1 MAELQLEEPGAALD
15 LAGPPHDQ
23 NDAPA
28 PPPARRATL
37 RFPGGFRGG
46 LALSG
51 PAGALPRPRV
61 VFDGTRPRRP
71 WDRYSCLTL
80 SLFLGGG
87 GLLAALL
94 FGAAFLPLGSPA
106 QLGCGL
112 LCGGLGALLLRSRR
126 QAAPAEDEAPAQ
138 RATRVALETVL
149 LLGTLIFGVVVLCY
163 CAAPYAH
170 WAYRKRPT
178 QAAASLVAAVFGGPA
193 LAYPTL
199 RSVCPP
205 GAWRHVLA
213 CLLSCWLVLAAVGY
227 ATLRWAAPA
236 APPEGPAA
244 CPWAVLA
251 LGRITGHADFS
262 CP

>member
-1 MAELQLEEPGAALD
+1 M
-15 LAGPPHDQ
+15 
-23 NDAPA
+23 
-28 PPPARRATL
+28 R
-37 RFPGGFRGG
+37 
-46 LALSG
+46 
-51 PAGALPRPRV
+51 ALPRPRV

-149 LLGTLIFGVVVLCY
+149 LLGTL
-163 CAAPYAH
+163 
-170 WAYRKRPT
+170 RPVS
-178 QAAASLVAAVFGGPA
+178 ALSLLLPVSPPSKGASGAGP
-193 LAYPTL
+193 TC
-199 RSVCPP
+199 S
-205 GAWRHVLA
+205 
-213 CLLSCWLVLAAVGY
+213 
-227 ATLRWAAPA
+227 
-236 APPEGPAA
+236 
-244 CPWAVLA
+244 
-251 LGRITGHADFS
+251 
-262 CP
+262 